1 MKFSYLTAILYTAIC
16 PDLYDEVYNYNFIYN
31 HHSDSVKIEF
41 TFPLMEAEFT
51 EFDVDLVNRII
62 PIDAA
67 VADIL
72 APILLPIDA
81 GLAQVALNERYSF
94 YYCGQLDLLESVESH
109 LIHMTC
115 HDIKNCYLFLV
126 NTQNKY
132 VLSSVLLS
140 QRFFYSESEHGHFY
154 AELCENTFST
164 FESIVFIDDV
174 FIDDVP
180 GEKLPLWFRIKSAV
194 LNLFS
199 KKRPKYDFRLKF
211 HLDDDGYLHYDSEL
225 ALEYNYPVKW
235 YD

>member
-1 MKFSYLTAILYTAIC
+1 MKFSYLIAILYTAIC
-16 PDLYDEVYNYNFIYN
+16 PGLYDEVYNYNFIYN

-62 PIDAA
+62 PLDAA

-94 YYCGQLDLLESVESH
+94 YYCGKLDLLESVESH
-109 LIHMTC
+109 LIYMTC

-140 QRFFYSESEHGHFY
+140 QRFFYSNPSMVI
-154 AELCENTFST
+154 SM
-164 FESIVFIDDV
+164 
-174 FIDDVP
+174 
-180 GEKLPLWFRIKSAV
+180 
-194 LNLFS
+194 LNCMKTLFL
-199 KKRPKYDFRLKF
+199 RLK
-211 HLDDDGYLHYDSEL
+211 
-225 ALEYNYPVKW
+225 ALFLLTMFLLMMFQKKSCLFGFV
-235 YD
+235 